1 MGVVVKPYQPDI
13 KEMDRAI
20 MKEAAGCAY
29 DDEKARVYTYSY
41 SHCVL
46 MLLALAKKMLGI
58 FGEQIGN
65 NPTRDGA
72 NAKRDFNEERERI
85 VKNPAFSDNEKAG
98 RLDALKNE
106 ENFANDLAAK
116 FNPEAWHAVLE
127 LKDILMRR
135 GFALERA
142 GLVKMNVDGLVAE
155 EFAKAQRDA
164 TGKEPE
170 VPCDGAVEITPKG
183 LRCVASQTWPTFKE
197 RQRTGAHRFDYDVE
211 VAIN

>member
-1 MGVVVKPYQPDI
+1 MGVVVRPYQPDI
-13 KEMDRAI
+13 KEIDRAI
-20 MKEAAGCAY
+20 LKEAAGCSY
-29 DDEKARVYTYSY
+29 DDANAKVYEYSY

-46 MLLALAKKMLGI
+46 MLLALAKKFLGI

-65 NPTRDGA
+65 NPTREGA
-72 NAKRDFNEERERI
+72 NVQRDFNEERERI
-85 VKNPAFSDNEKAG
+85 VKNAGMTDFEKAG
-98 RLDALKNE
+98 RLDALKKE
-106 ENFANDLAAK
+106 EDFANDLAAK
-116 FNPEAWHAVLE
+116 YNPDAWRQVLE

-155 EFAKAQRDA
+155 EFAKSMRDA

-183 LRCVASQTWPTFKE
+183 LRCVASQTWPKFKD

-211 VAIN
+211 VAIS